1 MQNLRELI
9 SKALDEMKLQGASAK
24 QLHIYRTTSF
34 GNILRYFNQKMITDI
49 NADMLDDY
57 LSEMYTDYLANSRSS
72 LLSIPLTSML
82 LFYHPCQLPYT
93 FFGLL

>member
-34 GNILRYFNQKMITDI
+34 GNILRYFNKTFPKYRTIQTHV
-49 NADMLDDY
+49 N
-57 LSEMYTDYLANSRSS
+57 TSS
-72 LLSIPLTSML
+72 TGKD
-82 LFYHPCQLPYT
+82 T
-93 FFGLL
+93 EK

>member
-34 GNILRYFNQKMITDI
+34 GNILR
-49 NADMLDDY
+49 
-57 LSEMYTDYLANSRSS
+57 
-72 LLSIPLTSML
+72 
-82 LFYHPCQLPYT
+82 LF
-93 FFGLL
+93 